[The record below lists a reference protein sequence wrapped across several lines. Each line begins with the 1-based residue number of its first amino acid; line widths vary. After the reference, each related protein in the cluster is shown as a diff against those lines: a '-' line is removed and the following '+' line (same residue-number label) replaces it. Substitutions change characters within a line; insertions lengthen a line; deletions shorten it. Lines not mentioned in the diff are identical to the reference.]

1 MNPRRLAE
9 RLRPAV
15 VNGLRELRA
24 SKVRSLLSMSG
35 IILGVASLV
44 AMVTVVQGMVGNFR
58 QFVEAMGGIERIT
71 VVKDT
76 LPRDQEHLA
85 SQSPGITLEDARQL
99 RNSVP
104 MAEHVSPELQVG
116 WERIVR
122 GNREVRT
129 LVVGCT
135 SDWLPVA
142 KRWVDRGRF
151 LTDLDQH
158 ARANVCVLGSAV
170 ADELFGEGADP
181 VGQAVS
187 VRGRRFEVVGVLN
200 EIQATGMTMRPSGG
214 RGGRG
219 GGGGMWRWRNSG
231 VHIPV
236 ETAALRFTGNEQL
249 TQIGIRVGSADDLA
263 EGVPLVERTV
273 LRAHNGIQDFR
284 VDTNEETLA
293 EFRKTESAFTLA
305 LGGVA
310 AISLFVGGI
319 GIMNVMLASIN
330 ERIREIG
337 VRKAVGA
344 TGSDIFLQ
352 FLAEAAVISGVGG
365 CIGLAVSAVL
375 VAIMN
380 AILSAAVPGG
390 VTASLDLAVLA
401 MGLGSSVS
409 IGLLAGVYPAVRAA
423 RLDPIEALRH
433 E

>member
-58 QFVEAMGGIERIT
+58 QFVEAMGGIERVT

-76 LPRDQEHLA
+76 PPRDQEHLA

-99 RNSVP
+99 RAAVP
-104 MAEHVSPELQVG
+104 MAEHVSPELHVG

-142 KRWVDRGRF
+142 KRWVERGRF

-158 ARANVCVLGSAV
+158 SRANVCVIGSV
-170 ADELFGEGADP
+170 IADELFGEGADP
-181 VGQAVS
+181 VGQAIS

-200 EIQATGMTMRPSGG
+200 EIQASGMTMRPSGG
-214 RGGRG
+214 RGG
-219 GGGGMWRWRNSG
+219 MWRWRNSG
-231 VHIPV
+231 VYIPV
-236 ETAALRFTGNEQL
+236 ETATLRFTGNEQL
-249 TQIGIRVGSADDLA
+249 TQIGIRLGSADDLA

-273 LRAHNGIQDFR
+273 LRSHNGIQDFR

-375 VAIMN
+375 VAVMN

-390 VTASLDLAVLA
+390 VTAALDISVLA
-401 MGLGSSVS
+401 MGLGSSVT

>member
-15 VNGLRELRA
+15 ANGLRELRA
-24 SKVRSLLSMSG
+24 SKIRSLLSMSG

-58 QFVEAMGGIERIT
+58 QFVEAMGGIEKVT
-71 VVKDT
+71 VVKET
-76 LPRDQEHLA
+76 LPREQEHLA
-85 SQSPGITLEDARQL
+85 SQSPGITLADARQIRL
-99 RNSVP
+99 GVP

-116 WERIVR
+116 WERVVR
-122 GNREVRT
+122 DNREVRT
-129 LVVGCT
+129 LVLGCT

-142 KRWVDRGRF
+142 RRWVERGRF
-151 LTDLDQH
+151 LTDLDQQS
-158 ARANVCVLGSAV
+158 RANVCVLGSAV
-170 ADELFGEGADP
+170 ADELFGEGVDP
-181 VGQAVS
+181 VGRTLS
-187 VRGRRFEVVGVLN
+187 VRGRTFEVVGVLN
-200 EIQATGMTMRPSGG
+200 TIEATGMAVRPAGG
-214 RGGRG
+214 RGRPG

-231 VHIPV
+231 VYIPV
-236 ETAALRFTGNEQL
+236 ETATLRFTGNDQL
-249 TQIGIRVGSADDLA
+249 SQIGVRLGSGDDLA
-263 EGVPLVERTV
+263 EGVPLIERTV

-365 CIGLAVSAVL
+365 CLGLAVAAAL
-375 VAIMN
+375 VAAMN

-390 VTASLDLAVLA
+390 VAAALDLGVLA
-401 MGLGSSVS
+401 LGLGSSVTT
-409 IGLLAGVYPAVRAA
+409 GLLAGVYPAFRAA

>member
-1 MNPRRLAE
+1 MKPRRLFE
-9 RLRPAV
+9 RMRPAV

-58 QFVEAMGGIERIT
+58 QFVEVMGGIEKVT
-71 VVKDT
+71 VVKEV
-76 LPRDQEHLA
+76 LPREQEHLI
-85 SQSPGITLEDARQL
+85 SQSPGITLDDARRIRL
-99 RNSVP
+99 AVP
-104 MAEHVSPELQVG
+104 MADYVSPELQVG

-122 GNREVRT
+122 NNREART
-129 LVVGCT
+129 VVLGCT

-142 KRWVDRGRF
+142 RRWVESGRF
-151 LTDLDQH
+151 LTDLDQQ
-158 ARANVCVLGSAV
+158 ARANVCVIGAALV
-170 ADELFGEGADP
+170 DELFGEGVDP
-181 VGQAVS
+181 IGQS
-187 VRGRRFEVVGVLN
+187 INIRGRSFEVVGVLN
-200 EIQATGMTMRPSGG
+200 LIESTGMSMRPSGG
-214 RGGRG
+214 RGRG
-219 GGGGMWRWRNSG
+219 SGGMWRWRNSG
-231 VHIPV
+231 VYIPV
-236 ETAALRFTGNEQL
+236 ETATQRFTGNDQL
-249 TQIGIRVGSADDLA
+249 SQIGVRLASAEDLA
-263 EGVPLVERTV
+263 DGVVMIERTV
-273 LRAHNGIQDFR
+273 LLAHNGIQDFR

-293 EFRKTESAFTLA
+293 EFRKTESAFMLA

-344 TGSDIFLQ
+344 TGPDIFLQ

-365 CIGLAVSAVL
+365 CLGLIVSAIL
-375 VAIMN
+375 VAVMN
-380 AILSAAVPGG
+380 AILSSVVPGG
-390 VTASLDLAVLA
+390 VSAMLDLSVLA
-401 MGLGSSVS
+401 LGLGSSIT

>member
-1 MNPRRLAE
+1 MIPRRLGE

-58 QFVEAMGGIERIT
+58 QFVEAMGGIERVT

-76 LPRDQEHLA
+76 LPREQEHLA
-85 SQSPGITLEDARQL
+85 SQSPGITLEDARRL
-99 RNSVP
+99 RAAVP
-104 MAEHVSPELQVG
+104 MAEHVSPELHVG
-116 WERIVR
+116 WERVVR
-122 GNREVRT
+122 ENREVRT
-129 LVVGCT
+129 LVIGCT

-170 ADELFGEGADP
+170 ADELFGAGADP
-181 VGQAVS
+181 VGQSVS

-200 EIQATGMTMRPSGG
+200 EIEAAGMSLRPSGG

-219 GGGGMWRWRNSG
+219 GMWRWRNSG
-231 VHIPV
+231 VYIPV
-236 ETAALRFTGNEQL
+236 ETATLRFTGNEQL
-249 TQIGIRVGSADDLA
+249 TQIGVRLGSADDLA
-263 EGVPLVERTV
+263 DGVPLVERTV
-273 LRAHNGIQDFR
+273 LQAHNGIQDFR

-293 EFRKTESAFTLA
+293 EFRRTESAFTLA

-375 VAIMN
+375 VALMN

-401 MGLGSSVS
+401 MGLGSSVT
-409 IGLLAGVYPAVRAA
+409 IGVLAGVYPAFRAA